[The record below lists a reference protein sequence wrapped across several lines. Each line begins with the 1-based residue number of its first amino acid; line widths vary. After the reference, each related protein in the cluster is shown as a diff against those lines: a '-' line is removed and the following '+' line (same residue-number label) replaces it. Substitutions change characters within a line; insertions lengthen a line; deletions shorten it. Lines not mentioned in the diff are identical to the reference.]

1 MASQAV
7 VALPTGVED
16 GLQVQHVEALC
27 AEVVRRMEESL
38 AGRFVTTEALAAHA
52 ARAADDSEELR
63 GFANSLLVASRAET
77 AKVTDEL
84 AAQVASLQSIQQSV
98 MTEAVTTEIGQRMDG
113 ISAAFNDTIARTYA
127 GIQAGSMAEFAN
139 VEVRHQDLVR
149 GEIARL
155 EGVIR
160 AAMVRVEASNPGIG
174 SVASAR
180 AAGQDVAPAAPLP
193 HAVGPG

>member
-1 MASQAV
+1 MAGPAV
-7 VALPTGVED
+7 VALPTGAEE
-16 GLQVQHVEALC
+16 GLQVQHMEAMC
-27 AEVVRRMEESL
+27 AEVVRRFDESL
-38 AGRFVTTEALAAHA
+38 ASRFVTAEALAVHA

-63 GFANSLLVASRAET
+63 DFANSLLSESRAET

-84 AAQVASLQSIQQSV
+84 AAQVASLQALQQGV
-98 MTEAVTTEIGQRMDG
+98 MAQAVATEIGQRMEG

-149 GEIARL
+149 GEVARL

-160 AAMVRVEASNPGIG
+160 VAMERVEAPSF
-174 SVASAR
+174 
-180 AAGQDVAPAAPLP
+180 
-193 HAVGPG
+193 GPG